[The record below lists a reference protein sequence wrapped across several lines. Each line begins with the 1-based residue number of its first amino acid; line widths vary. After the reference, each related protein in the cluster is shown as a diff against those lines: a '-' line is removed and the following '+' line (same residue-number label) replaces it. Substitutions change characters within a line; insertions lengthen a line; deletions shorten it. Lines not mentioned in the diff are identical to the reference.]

1 MRRLGTAL
9 GAATL
14 LALFTGGCAISPLF
28 TREISFTQ
36 QEMTERLAKRFP
48 VERNIADLLQA
59 KLTRPRVTIA
69 PSAVN
74 NAEFSTLRLAV
85 GVDLEVKL
93 PLTGKMLFGQMA
105 LSGVPRYDTTARAI
119 FLAEARV
126 DRVRVDNM
134 PDALAAALARAA
146 TQFAGE
152 YFAEKPI
159 YALDA
164 NEINRM
170 GQFFQAERITL
181 RADKLVLVLK

>member
-1 MRRLGTAL
+1 MHKL
-9 GAATL
+9 GAGLSTAAM
-14 LALFTGGCAISPLF
+14 LAVFAGGCAIAPLF

-48 VERNIADLLQA
+48 VERNIADLLQV

-69 PSAVN
+69 SAAA
-74 NAEFSTLRLAV
+74 NAAPQLAV

-105 LSGVPRYDTTARAI
+105 LSGVPRYDATARAI
-119 FLAEARV
+119 FLAEAKV

-164 NEINRM
+164 NEIKRM
-170 GQFFQAERITL
+170 GQFFQAERITM

>member
-1 MRRLGTAL
+1 MRKLRAGWVTAVM
-9 GAATL
+9 
-14 LALFTGGCAISPLF
+14 LAIFTGGCAIAPLF
-28 TREISFTQ
+28 TREIAFSP
-36 QEMTERLAKRFP
+36 QEMTERLARRFP

-59 KLTRPRVTIA
+59 KLTRPRVSIVPPAAAGAT
-69 PSAVN
+69 P
-74 NAEFSTLRLAV
+74 RLAV

-146 TQFAGE
+146 IQFAGE

-170 GQFFQAERITL
+170 GQFFLAERITL